1 MLEIFTTTKYD
12 NKIAVTDGEK
22 NYTFSEIKQM
32 IASFC
37 EKLKSKKEN
46 IVILSGDNF
55 GVIIKFF
62 AGIFCD
68 KNIYLLT
75 DRARLKDLKTDF
87 DLIEDN
93 SFGKKEN
100 YKFPEINVNKP
111 CINFFTSGSTGVPK
125 IIKKSLR
132 VLITEG
138 KDLCKEFQISGDYTV
153 LSTTSMCHLF
163 GMTGHLMF
171 PFCNGFKIST
181 QNISYPEN
189 VNCENAI
196 LVSTPSFLSSVLKHN
211 LPFNIA
217 PKYILSAGSKL
228 DNDVFEYLEKKSKII
243 EIYGSSE
250 TGIIAHKTH
259 FSDKLKLFSK
269 VNVTKLDDKV
279 EISSDYIWEGKYS
292 IYDNLEINGR
302 EITIKNRTD
311 RLFKIYEKRVSA
323 DELEGKLKYHDYV
336 TACYITKHDEKLV
349 CLCALSPEGK
359 DYLIHN
365 GVPSL
370 TKTLKKYMLN
380 FSEIIPQRWKY
391 IDEIPR
397 NQMGK
402 TDKQTISNM
411 FDTNISLPVIL
422 NRKIDADSIIYEIF
436 FYKSGNFFKGH
447 FPEFPLV
454 PGVMQLYLA
463 KYLANTHFNLD
474 LGQGQWKRIKFSNII
489 EPDSIIKLKLEKTEK
504 SVSYEYYSDEKKY
517 ASGVF
522 LCENIFK
529 GVLK

>member
-32 IASFC
+32 IAFFC

-46 IVILSGDNF
+46 IVILSGNNF
-55 GVIIKFF
+55 EFIIKFF

-75 DRARLKDLKTDF
+75 DKSRLKDLKTDF

-93 SFGKKEN
+93 VFEKKED
-100 YKFPEINVNKP
+100 YKFTNPDINKP

-125 IIKKSLR
+125 LIKKSLG

-138 KDLCKEFQISGDYTV
+138 EDLCKEFKISGNYTV

-171 PFCNGFKIST
+171 PLCNGFIIST

-189 VNCENAI
+189 VNCENSI
-196 LVSTPSFLSSVLKHN
+196 LVSTPAFLSSVLKHN
-211 LPFNIA
+211 LPFNIE

-228 DNDVFEYLEKKSKII
+228 EDDVFEYLEKNSKII
-243 EIYGSSE
+243 DIYGSSE

-259 FSDKLKLFSK
+259 FNDKLKLFS
-269 VNVTKLDDKV
+269 NVDVVKLDDKV
-279 EISSDYIWEGKYS
+279 EVRSDYIWEGKYC
-292 IYDNLEINGR
+292 INDNLEISGR

-323 DELEGKLKYHDYV
+323 DELEDKLRNHEYV
-336 TACYITKHDEKLV
+336 AECYITKHDEKLV
-349 CLCALSPEGK
+349 CLCALSAKAK
-359 DYLIHN
+359 DYLIQN
-365 GVPSL
+365 GVPKL
-370 TKTLKKYMLN
+370 TKTLKNYMLN
-380 FSEIIPQRWKY
+380 FSEIIPQRWRY
-391 IDEIPR
+391 TDEILR

-402 TDKQTISNM
+402 INKQIICKM

-422 NRKIDADSIIYEIF
+422 NRKTDVNSIIYEIF

-454 PGVMQLYLA
+454 AGVMQLYLA
-463 KYLANTHFNLD
+463 KCEKIYY
-474 LGQGQWKRIKFSNII
+474 NIV
-489 EPDSIIKLKLEKTEK
+489 KK
-504 SVSYEYYSDEKKY
+504 YSD
-517 ASGVF
+517 G
-522 LCENIFK
+522 
-529 GVLK
+529 